1 MMHSTDNDIKEI
13 VEQSTTG
20 TPIMCLIVLGKTF
33 SYKALC
39 NSAMYSVRISP
50 MSETFC
56 CVYVYFAS
64 SDIVCQILISN
75 ATFLCLPGFE

>member
-20 TPIMCLIVLGKTF
+20 TPIICLIILGKTL
-33 SYKALC
+33 SYEALC
-39 NSAMYSVRISP
+39 SSAMYSVRISP
-50 MSETFC
+50 TTFC

-64 SDIVCQILISN
+64 SDIVCQILVSN
-75 ATFLCLPGFE
+75 TSLLCLPGFE